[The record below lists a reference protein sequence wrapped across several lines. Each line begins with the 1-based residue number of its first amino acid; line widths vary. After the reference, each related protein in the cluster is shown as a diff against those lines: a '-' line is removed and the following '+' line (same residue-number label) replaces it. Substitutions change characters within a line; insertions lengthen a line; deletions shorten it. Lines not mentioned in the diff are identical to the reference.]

1 MNPESRPTEASAP
14 DAAPTTPVAN
24 PAADRRAEAP
34 KRLARVL
41 LDAVRGALIGIVEIV
56 PGVSGG
62 TVALII
68 GVYETLID
76 GAGHLA
82 RGSALLVAD
91 GLRGRGIRRAMAHFR
106 SVRWSVVLPIG
117 VGMLTAI
124 VVGAGLL
131 APLLESHPVQTK
143 AVFAGLIAAS
153 LIVPI
158 RMVGGR
164 WRAREVAVAA
174 AAALTSFLL
183 TGLPPAAEAE
193 PALLVVAIAAAFA
206 VCALVLPGVSGSF
219 LLLTVGMYAPTLAA
233 VNDRDLAYLGVFI
246 LGAMI
251 GLGVFV
257 SGLQWLLAHRH
268 RITLVVMTGLMVGSL
283 RALWPWQSEQND
295 LLPPD
300 DDLGGVI
307 LLFLLGAG
315 IVLVVIALE
324 SMLLKRR
331 LLSPDSVSDEH
342 PDRPV
347 RGAEHHQAEPDKAE
361 RDSGL

>member
-1 MNPESRPTEASAP
+1 MNSESHRAEASPP
-14 DAAPTTPVAN
+14 DAAAPTTDARSLG
-24 PAADRRAEAP
+24 DRRGSAP
-34 KRLARVL
+34 KRLVRVL

-82 RGSALLVAD
+82 RGAALVVAD
-91 GLRGRGIRRAMAHFR
+91 GVRGRGIQRAMAHFR
-106 SVRWSVVLPIG
+106 SVRWSVVLPLG

-124 VVGAGLL
+124 VVGAALL
-131 APLLESHPVQTK
+131 APLLESNPVQTK

-164 WRAREVAVAA
+164 WRAHEVVVAIAA
-174 AAALTSFLL
+174 AVTSFLL
-183 TGLPPAAEAE
+183 TGLPPAAEAD
-193 PALLVVAIAAAFA
+193 PSLVIVAIAAAFA
-206 VCALVLPGVSGSF
+206 ICALVLPGVSGSF

-233 VNDRDLAYLGVFI
+233 VNDRNLAYLGAFI
-246 LGAMI
+246 LGAVI

-268 RITLVVMTGLMVGSL
+268 RITLVVMTGLMAGSL
-283 RALWPWQSEQND
+283 RALWPWQTEQND

-307 LLFLLGAG
+307 LLFLLAAAL
-315 IVLVVIALE
+315 VLALIAVE
-324 SMLLKRR
+324 SVLLKRR

-342 PDRPV
+342 PD
-347 RGAEHHQAEPDKAE
+347 KAA
-361 RDSGL
+361 